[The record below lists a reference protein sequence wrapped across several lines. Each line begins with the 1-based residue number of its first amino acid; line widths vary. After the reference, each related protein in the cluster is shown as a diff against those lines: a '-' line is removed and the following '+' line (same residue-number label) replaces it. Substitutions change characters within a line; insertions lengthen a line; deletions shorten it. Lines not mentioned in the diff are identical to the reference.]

1 MIYLVSF
8 KLVNGEGKNIKM
20 NCLAEIIKS
29 NYSRYDYSRYDNG
42 RYLIFKSIS
51 EIDDKMV
58 FDIRYDKAYNQDD
71 EMSYIDSFIERSWNG
86 KNGSYKA
93 ECIHVK
99 KIIS

>member
-20 NCLAEIIKS
+20 NCLTEIIKS
-29 NYSRYDYSRYDNG
+29 NYSRYDNG

-71 EMSYIDSFIERSWNG
+71 EMSYIDSFIERNWNG
-86 KNGSYKA
+86 KKW
-93 ECIHVK
+93 
-99 KIIS
+99 

>member
-8 KLVNGEGKNIKM
+8 KLVNGECKNIKM

-29 NYSRYDYSRYDNG
+29 NYSRYDNG

-71 EMSYIDSFIERSWNG
+71 EISYIDSFIERNWNG